1 MSRRGEH
8 LIFCLFPEFRHL
20 SIIQISFCR
29 TKTCNQNAVTAL
41 LYVSHMKCQQ
51 RQLSPA
57 SLSEDTQREGGGGGV
72 GDITKYI
79 LHNSL
84 AMKVLAAFSWPI
96 FKWKCVWEPCNML
109 KLLLLL
115 WSMKWAQSS
124 PTELDHVVGLA
135 PHTFFHLRWT
145 WWGGCAFRYFIQ
157 LRGWHIWT
165 CEVAH

>member
-1 MSRRGEH
+1 MLQRGTSHFPVQPSTMIHISQYVWMVDVYPTHLKMSRRGEH

-84 AMKVLAAFSWPI
+84 AMKVLAAFS
-96 FKWKCVWEPCNML
+96 
-109 KLLLLL
+109 
-115 WSMKWAQSS
+115 
-124 PTELDHVVGLA
+124 
-135 PHTFFHLRWT
+135 
-145 WWGGCAFRYFIQ
+145 
-157 LRGWHIWT
+157 
-165 CEVAH
+165 